1 MNKIKLIL
9 IFTMIVGIS
18 ACKKNDSNNAGTAEY
33 SVRMTDAPGPYSEVN
48 VDIIGVEITGNGGAT
63 TMLNI
68 NPGIY
73 NLLEFANGA
82 DTLIATGSLEAGDVQ
97 QIRLI
102 LGVNNTVVIDSVSY
116 PLATPSADQSGLKI
130 QVHQTLEA
138 GVAYSILLDF
148 DANQS
153 IVKTGNGAYKLKPV
167 IRAVDS
173 AVSGSIKGQV
183 LPLNAGAA
191 ITATYN
197 GVSYSSVTDANGY
210 FIIKGLP
217 PGTYDVKIT
226 PAAPFVEV
234 TQTNIIVNVGVTTNI
249 GIVNL

>member
-9 IFTMIVGIS
+9 IFTIIVGIS

-48 VDIIGVEITGNGGAT
+48 VDIVGVEITGNGGAT

-82 DTLIATGSLEAGDVQ
+82 DTLLATGSLEAGDVQ

-102 LGVNNTVVIDSVSY
+102 LGANNTVVIDSVSY

-130 QVHQTLEA
+130 QVHQTLQA

-183 LPLNAGAA
+183 LGAGAA

-197 GVSYSSVTDANGY
+197 GISYSSVTDANGY

-234 TQTNIIVNVGVTTNI
+234 TKTNIVVNVGVSTSI